1 MCPEGEAFLSERKAD
16 SGVLSVPTP
25 GCTAGWP
32 LPASDLPGGLGH
44 KESACNAGGPG
55 SIPESGRFPWR
66 RKWQPTPV
74 FLPGKSN
81 GESDFTFFLS
91 FLLRYFL
98 ILKTKKNS
106 SIVIVIRILVTFVG
120 RALYGLGRAKRDP
133 SWVNRMFYKFI

>member
-1 MCPEGEAFLSERKAD
+1 MNHRIYIFKVF
-16 SGVLSVPTP
+16 SGF
-25 GCTAGWP
+25 
-32 LPASDLPGGLGH
+32 PGGLGH

-66 RKWQPTPV
+66 RKWQPTLV

-133 SWVNRMFYKFI
+133 SWVNRTFYKFI